1 MKKHLFKALLLSTSI
16 LTLGATVIPN
26 GVVFATEQIAI
37 NNSEDSTLSINNYST
52 TTYDSA
58 TDTTTVT
65 ITDQQLVDF
74 MQNQGLEVPQELL
87 NSARSRSAGVTKI
100 VWHGKARNGNVDLY
114 LSKATM
120 VSLRASYTGGQLV
133 NVIIQLYLG
142 SYWGAAKAGAS
153 AIANTIKMGS
163 IKHGRKYSLRS
174 WKYRG
179 YVNQ

>member
-1 MKKHLFKALLLSTSI
+1 MKKQLFKTLLLSTSI
-16 LTLGATVIPN
+16 LTLGSAIIPN
-26 GVVFATEQIAI
+26 SAVFATEQFTV
-37 NNSEDSTLSINNYST
+37 NNSMNSTLSIDNYST
-52 TTYDSA
+52 TKYNSA

-65 ITDQQLVDF
+65 ITDQQLVKF
-74 MQNQGLEVPQELL
+74 MQDQGLEVPQELL
-87 NSARSRSAGVTKI
+87 NSVRSRSAGVTKI

-153 AIANTIKMGS
+153 AIANTIKTGS

-174 WKYRG
+174 WKYKG